1 MSPSDD
7 RSSLAMIPLFVSVA
21 VLLVIFGGLLAAA
34 DAALS
39 VLSRADLLEIAST
52 SRARKS
58 LVAIA
63 ADVGAHVN
71 AVNFMR
77 VVAETTAAVLVTLA
91 FAYVFT
97 EWWWALLASAFIMT
111 VASFVLVGSSPRS
124 VGRVHARAVV
134 RVSAWTVHAIRLFL
148 GPVAAALVAI
158 GNRVTPGRTATFSS
172 EEQLLSMVDEA
183 TELDVLEEDDRE
195 LIHSIFEFSDTVVRE
210 VMIPRTDMVT
220 IDSDESIGAAMGLFL
235 SRGVSRVPVIGVD
248 VDEVIGVLYLRDVAR
263 LSYERPAGL
272 DTVTLDSLVR
282 HALFIPESK
291 KADDTLRQMQLESNH
306 LAMVVD
312 EYGGIAG
319 LVTLE
324 DLIEELVGDIS
335 DEYDHEVIE
344 IEDLGD
350 GRFRVSARLPVDELG
365 ELFELDL
372 DDDDV
377 DSVGGL
383 ITKALGRLPLAGS
396 VATISG
402 LILTAER
409 TEGRRKRLSTVLVER
424 DQALSDA
431 MAAFNPPRS
440 KESKPKESKP
450 KESKPKESKPKES
463 KPKESKP
470 KESKPRDAKPKDS
483 KAAESEPEEAK
494 ATVST
499 STEDGD

>member
-1 MSPSDD
+1 
-7 RSSLAMIPLFVSVA
+7 MIPLFVSVA
-21 VLLVIFGGLLAAA
+21 VLLVVFGGLLAAA

-39 VLSRADLLEIAST
+39 VLSRADLLEIAAS

-58 LVAIA
+58 INAIA
-63 ADVGAHVN
+63 LDVGAHVN

-97 EWWWALLASAFIMT
+97 LWWWALLASAFIMT

-183 TELDVLEEDDRE
+183 TELEVLEEDDRA

-263 LSYERPAGL
+263 LSYERPKRL
-272 DTVTLDSLVR
+272 DSVMLDSLVR
-282 HALFIPESK
+282 PAQFIPESK

-335 DEYDHEVIE
+335 DEYDHEIIE

-350 GRFRVSARLPVDELG
+350 GRYRVSARLPVDELG
-365 ELFELDL
+365 ELFEIDL

-383 ITKALGRLPLAGS
+383 ITKALGRLPLPGS
-396 VATISG
+396 VATFSG

-431 MAAFNPPRS
+431 QAAFRVVE
-440 KESKPKESKP
+440 KEARPKD
-450 KESKPKESKPKES
+450 
-463 KPKESKP
+463 
-470 KESKPRDAKPKDS
+470 SKPRDTKPKGPHDAQPDDAQP
-483 KAAESEPEEAK
+483 KKPK
-494 ATVST
+494 PR
-499 STEDGD
+499 EDGE